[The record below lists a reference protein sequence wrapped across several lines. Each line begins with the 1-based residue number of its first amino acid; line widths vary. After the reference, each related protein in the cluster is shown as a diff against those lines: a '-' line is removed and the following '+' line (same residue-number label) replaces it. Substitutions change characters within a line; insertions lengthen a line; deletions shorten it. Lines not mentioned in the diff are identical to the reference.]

1 MTDRRKRRVRDREKE
16 VESWFQDK
24 MKDIESSDQL
34 FVTLKMMYLDEQEW
48 QEMKSKCYKEVKTEM
63 RLCMY
68 EGYVVVGTLRV
79 RKAFIRYVH

>member
-1 MTDRRKRRVRDREKE
+1 
-16 VESWFQDK
+16 

-68 EGYVVVGTLRV
+68 EGYVVVGTSQV
-79 RKAFIRYVH
+79 SEKCFYSIRSIDFEPLKGA